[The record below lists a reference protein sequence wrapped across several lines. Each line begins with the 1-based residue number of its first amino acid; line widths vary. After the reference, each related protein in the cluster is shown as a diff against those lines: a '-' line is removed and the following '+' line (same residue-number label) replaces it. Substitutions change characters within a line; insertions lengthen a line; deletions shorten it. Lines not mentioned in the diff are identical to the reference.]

1 MADPKTAA
9 QAGIA
14 GFVVGTAVG
23 AILGILYAPRSG
35 EETRQMIREEAANKR
50 DAINQKVGE
59 MQEGIANKK
68 DELVQKI
75 EDLKAKTE
83 ELEEE
88 VKESSKRAKKIA
100 SK

>member
-1 MADPKTAA
+1 MADTKTAA

-35 EETRQMIREEAANKR
+35 EETRNMIREEAAKKR
-50 DAINQKVGE
+50 DEIEGK
-59 MQEGIANKK
+59 MQELQAGVEEKK
-68 DELVQKI
+68 EELVKKLDELKS
-75 EDLKAKTE
+75 KTA

-88 VKESSKRAKKIA
+88 VKESSKRTKKIA